1 MKIKASKFNEVR
13 LSDVAQFIKSPS
25 QIIRPECSNGV
36 LLGQIS
42 LKDGSVMRLYAGD
55 EIRINNVQ
63 FPLAAPSS
71 FPFSENEDYFN
82 SEIEINDL

>member
-25 QIIRPECSNGV
+25 QIIRSECSNGV

-63 FPLAAPSS
+63 LPLAAPSS
-71 FPFSENEDYFN
+71 FPFPENEEYFN